1 MRGQQIQQN
10 IPTSVPRLSHKPVRG
25 LEDQNGMNMLMGLGL
40 LVVGGILVVFLF
52 TTYKNWK
59 AKHDEK
65 KALESAVTDADKMRT
80 KMQQKVAN
88 GGVAPVKSTPMP
100 QHLFGTLKSSNSS
113 GSGSGTSTTSSSL
126 APSPVP
132 KAMKAMPK

>member
-1 MRGQQIQQN
+1 MRGQQINN

-25 LEDQNGMNMLMGLGL
+25 LEDQNGMNMLLGL
-40 LVVGGILVVFLF
+40 AFMVGGGILLVFLF
-52 TTYKNWK
+52 TGYKNWK
-59 AKHDEK
+59 AARDEK
-65 KALESAVTDADKMRT
+65 KALETAVTDADKIRT

-100 QHLFGTLKSSNSS
+100 AHLYSTLKSSNS
-113 GSGSGTSTTSSSL
+113 SGSGTSTTSSSL

-132 KAMKAMPK
+132 KAMKATPK